1 MGWMEEVGES
11 GEWVGGWM
19 GRVGGW
25 GEWVGGCVDGV
36 SGSVGGWAEWVGG
49 CVDGVRGPRALR
61 GQVEELPGAVSPA
74 TTTTDSSSRHFT
86 VSSNS

>member
-1 MGWMEEVGES
+1 MIEPP
-11 GEWVGGWM
+11 
-19 GRVGGW
+19 
-25 GEWVGGCVDGV
+25 
-36 SGSVGGWAEWVGG
+36 AEKRHNITRFPLTGLPYRPTLYE
-49 CVDGVRGPRALR
+49 VRGPRALR